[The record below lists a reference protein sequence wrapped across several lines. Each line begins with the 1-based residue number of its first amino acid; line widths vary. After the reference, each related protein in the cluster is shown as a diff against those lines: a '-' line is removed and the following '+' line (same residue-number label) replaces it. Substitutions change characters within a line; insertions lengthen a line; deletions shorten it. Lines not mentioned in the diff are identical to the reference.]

1 MLKLE
6 IKLDEEKVRAEQKY
20 SPAAIYSALDKA
32 FLKHHFRKEELADG
46 TLCYYG
52 NGQAR
57 DYGTF
62 GRLITSL
69 KDQDW
74 FTPYLSNGSGTI
86 AMTGRMRRTL
96 PWKMCF
102 TITPTGRAPHNGSK
116 RSAAL

>member
-6 IKLDEEKVRAEQKY
+6 IKLDDEKVRAEQKY
-20 SPAAIYSALDKA
+20 SPAAIYSVLDKA

-52 NGQAR
+52 NGLAR

-69 KDQDW
+69 KDKNW
-74 FTPYLSNGSGTI
+74 FVPYLVKWLWYNSDDGENEENFAVEDVLYHYTH
-86 AMTGRMRRTL
+86 RE
-96 PWKMCF
+96 
-102 TITPTGRAPHNGSK
+102 
-116 RSAAL
+116 SAA